1 MRESDEVDKVIRQWR
16 RERSDLDL
24 WPVEVMAR
32 VTRFAAIMNRSFDEV
47 FARHGLRNGE
57 FDVLAAIR
65 RSGPPYVV
73 TPSALSEQLMLSRAG
88 MTNRLD
94 RLDRAGL
101 IHRRLDPED
110 RRSFLVTL
118 TEKGMAIVDAAM
130 SDHAANEAALLSGL
144 SERQQQ
150 QLDDAMYTLLRMVK
164 DRDI

>member
-1 MRESDEVDKVIRQWR
+1 MRESDEVDVVIGQWR
-16 RERSDLDL
+16 RERSDLDF
-24 WPVEVMAR
+24 WPVEVLAR

-47 FARHGLRNGE
+47 FARHGLHNGE

-73 TPSALSEQLMLSRAG
+73 TPSVLSEQLMLSRAG

-101 IHRRLDPED
+101 INRRLDPHD

-118 TEKGMAIVDAAM
+118 TEKGMATVDAAM

-144 SERQQQ
+144 SERQQK
-150 QLDDAMYTLLRMVK
+150 QLDDAMYTLLRTV
-164 DRDI
+164 RNRAI

>member
-1 MRESDEVDKVIRQWR
+1 MRESDEVDVVIGQWR
-16 RERSDLDL
+16 RERSDLDF
-24 WPVEVMAR
+24 WPVEVLAR

-47 FARHGLRNGE
+47 FARHGLHNGE

-73 TPSALSEQLMLSRAG
+73 TPSVLSEQLMLSRAG

-101 IHRRLDPED
+101 INRRLDPQD

-118 TEKGMAIVDAAM
+118 TEKGMATVDAAM

-144 SERQQQ
+144 SERQQK
-150 QLDDAMYTLLRMVK
+150 QLDDAMYTLLRTV
-164 DRDI
+164 RNRAI

>member
-1 MRESDEVDKVIRQWR
+1 MRKNDEVDTVIEQWR

-24 WPVEVMAR
+24 WPVEVLAR
-32 VTRFAAIMNRSFDEV
+32 VTRFAAVMNRSFDEV

-57 FDVLAAIR
+57 FDVLSAIR

-73 TPSALSEQLMLSRAG
+73 IPSVLSEQLMLSRAG

-101 IHRRLDPED
+101 IDRQLDPED

-118 TEKGMAIVDAAM
+118 TDKGMATVDAAM
-130 SDHAANEAALLSGL
+130 SDHAANEAALLSAL
-144 SERQQQ
+144 SQRQQH
-150 QLDDAMYTLLRMVK
+150 QLDDAMYTLLQAAK

>member
-1 MRESDEVDKVIRQWR
+1 MRESDEVDTVIEQWR
-16 RERSDLDL
+16 REQSDLDL
-24 WPVEVMAR
+24 WPVEVLGR
-32 VTRFAAIMNRSFDEV
+32 VTRFAVLMNRSFDEV

-73 TPSALSEQLMLSRAG
+73 TPSALSAQLMLSRAG

-101 IHRRLDPED
+101 IQRQLDPED

-118 TEKGMAIVDAAM
+118 TEKGMATVDAAM
-130 SDHAANEAALLSGL
+130 RDHAANEAALLSGL
-144 SERQQQ
+144 SERQQR
-150 QLDDAMYTLLRMVK
+150 QLDDAMYTLLRSVK

>member
-1 MRESDEVDKVIRQWR
+1 MRESDEVDKVIGQWR

-24 WPVEVMAR
+24 WAVGCRAGL
-32 VTRFAAIMNRSFDEV
+32 TRSAVISTRSCDEV

-73 TPSALSEQLMLSRAG
+73 TPSALSEQLMLSRSG

-94 RLDRAGL
+94 RLVQAGL
-101 IHRRLDPED
+101 ITRRLDPEA

-118 TEKGMAIVDAAM
+118 TDKGMATVDAAI

-144 SERQQQ
+144 SERQQK
-150 QLDDAMYTLLRMVK
+150 QLDDAMYTLLRTVK
-164 DRDI
+164 NRDI

>member
-1 MRESDEVDKVIRQWR
+1 MRENDEVDKVIEQWR

-24 WPVEVMAR
+24 WPVEVLAR

-47 FARHGLRNGE
+47 FARHDLRNGE

-94 RLDRAGL
+94 RLDRA
-101 IHRRLDPED
+101 
-110 RRSFLVTL
+110 
-118 TEKGMAIVDAAM
+118 A
-130 SDHAANEAALLSGL
+130 
-144 SERQQQ
+144 
-150 QLDDAMYTLLRMVK
+150 
-164 DRDI
+164 

>member
-1 MRESDEVDKVIRQWR
+1 MREGDEVDKVIAQWR

-24 WPVEVMAR
+24 WPVEGLGR
-32 VTRFAAIMNRSFDEV
+32 GRRFAAIINRSCDQV

-94 RLDRAGL
+94 RLDQAGL
-101 IHRRLDPED
+101 INRQLDPDD

-118 TEKGMAIVDAAM
+118 T
-130 SDHAANEAALLSGL
+130 
-144 SERQQQ
+144 
-150 QLDDAMYTLLRMVK
+150 
-164 DRDI
+164 

>member
-1 MRESDEVDKVIRQWR
+1 MRESDEVDTVIGQWR

-24 WPVEVMAR
+24 WPVEVLAR

-47 FARHGLRNGE
+47 FARHGLHNGE

-94 RLDRAGL
+94 RLDRAGM
-101 IHRRLDPED
+101 INRRLDPED

-118 TEKGMAIVDAAM
+118 TDKGMATVDAAM

-144 SERQQQ
+144 SKRQQQ
-150 QLDDAMYTLLRMVK
+150 QLDDAMYTLLRTAK
-164 DRDI
+164 NRDL

>member
-1 MRESDEVDKVIRQWR
+1 MRESDEVDKVIGQWR

-24 WPVEVMAR
+24 WPVEVLAR

-47 FARHGLRNGE
+47 FARHGLHNGE

-101 IHRRLDPED
+101 INRRLDPED

-118 TEKGMAIVDAAM
+118 TDKGMSTVDAAM

-150 QLDDAMYTLLRMVK
+150 QLDDAMYTLLQTVK
-164 DRDI
+164 NRDI

>member
-1 MRESDEVDKVIRQWR
+1 MRESDEVDKVIGQWR

-24 WPVEVMAR
+24 WPVEVLAR
-32 VTRFAAIMNRSFDEV
+32 VTRFAAIMNRSFDQV
-47 FARHGLRNGE
+47 FARHGLHNGE

-94 RLDRAGL
+94 RLDRAGM
-101 IHRRLDPED
+101 INRRLDPED

-118 TEKGMAIVDAAM
+118 TEKGMATVDAAM

-144 SERQQQ
+144 SERQQK
-150 QLDDAMYTLLRMVK
+150 QLDDAMYTLLRTV
-164 DRDI
+164 RNRAI